1 MRILLNILWIIC
13 GGFLSA
19 LGWLITGL
27 CWCITVIG
35 IPVGLQCFKMAS
47 VSLNPFGKE
56 VINGGGAGS
65 LLLNILWIIF
75 GGLISWLSWILA
87 GCLWC
92 VTVVGIPVG
101 LQCFKLASISLN
113 PFGKEVQYE
122 GGAVSFLLNV
132 VWFLLSGL
140 LLALENFVFGCI
152 LCSLQY
158 FIFFL
163 CYKEFV
169 GNISNLSI
177 IFNSVPSCISHT
189 CNFNICSLFK

>member
-75 GGLISWLSWILA
+75 GGLELA
-87 GCLWC
+87 IGNAVLGLLLCI
-92 VTVVGIPVG
+92 TIVGIPFG
-101 LQCFKLASISLN
+101 LQFFKIA
-113 PFGKEVQYE
+113 
-122 GGAVSFLLNV
+122 
-132 VWFLLSGL
+132 
-140 LLALENFVFGCI
+140 
-152 LCSLQY
+152 
-158 FIFFL
+158 
-163 CYKEFV
+163 
-169 GNISNLSI
+169 
-177 IFNSVPSCISHT
+177 
-189 CNFNICSLFK
+189 